1 VNDSLGHAAGDELL
15 KIVARRVRACT
26 RELDT
31 PARIGGDEFAILLE
45 EEYEG
50 QAETLAKRLVKALG
64 EPIALHGRR
73 VPLRLSVGIACATSE
88 TEDADE
94 LLREADIAM
103 YFAKGEGK
111 RRYAVYDPSMQ
122 EPIHRRSELSD
133 ALEHAVEEHA
143 ITLRYQP
150 IVDLVEGHT
159 VAIEALARWNVP
171 ARGDIEPAE
180 FIQLAEDNGLMLDL
194 GRKLLRQAC
203 RQLSVWQRELGLD
216 SLALTVNLAASEFH
230 NPRLAEDVA
239 DVLEETQLVP
249 NRLILE
255 ITEGGAMK
263 DPAATI
269 ETMRSL
275 RRLGVKLALDDF
287 GTGYSSLSHL
297 RDFPI
302 DYLKVAKPFI
312 DRLETDPVGV
322 TFVETI
328 LRLADSLGLSAIAEG
343 IEEDSQA
350 DTLEAIGCRLGQG
363 FHYAAPLTE
372 AEIPRYLRTGLRVVA

>member
-1 VNDSLGHAAGDELL
+1 
-15 KIVARRVRACT
+15 
-26 RELDT
+26 
-31 PARIGGDEFAILLE
+31 
-45 EEYEG
+45 
-50 QAETLAKRLVKALG
+50 
-64 EPIALHGRR
+64 
-73 VPLRLSVGIACATSE
+73 
-88 TEDADE
+88 
-94 LLREADIAM
+94 
-103 YFAKGEGK
+103 
-111 RRYAVYDPSMQ
+111 
-122 EPIHRRSELSD
+122 
-133 ALEHAVEEHA
+133 
-143 ITLRYQP
+143 
-150 IVDLVEGHT
+150 
-159 VAIEALARWNVP
+159 
-171 ARGDIEPAE
+171 
-180 FIQLAEDNGLMLDL
+180 MLDL